1 MSSFDFFVN
10 LPSVAREKI
19 FRKCQFS
26 AQRRIFRV
34 YRGTPEATTFE
45 PIKKYHQPFS
55 CWLCQ
60 CSVWIEMFWKCQVGY
75 NTDGLGGFEY
85 SAVRC
90 EPAHDTAGFK
100 LLYKYQEKNHLTDRE
115 VYTLRDF
122 KTDDYKEAD
131 QILADFFREIENVFK
146 AKSDPPCSRWRE
158 GPIEDSTDSTSS
170 SPGTHPL
177 RSIKVLSSRKS
188 QKSSQ
193 KSTQKSSFS
202 QKSTQTQ

>member
-1 MSSFDFFVN
+1 
-10 LPSVAREKI
+10 
-19 FRKCQFS
+19 
-26 AQRRIFRV
+26 
-34 YRGTPEATTFE
+34 
-45 PIKKYHQPFS
+45 
-55 CWLCQ
+55 
-60 CSVWIEMFWKCQVGY
+60 MFWKCQVGY

-146 AKSDPPCSRWRE
+146 AKSEEELLDHFDFVHKDASN
-158 GPIEDSTDSTSS
+158 
-170 SPGTHPL
+170 PL
-177 RSIKVLSSRKS
+177 PKISDFLIKYQGEVISANSG
-188 QKSSQ
+188 
-193 KSTQKSSFS
+193 
-202 QKSTQTQ
+202 